1 MLDGL
6 DGHSLLHV
14 PMILAALFCRSC
26 SARSSH
32 GEENWTE
39 RSLLAQAPI
48 NQLFEV
54 PTPNSAPTKS

>member
-1 MLDGL
+1 MASMAILYC
-6 DGHSLLHV
+6 V

-48 NQLFEV
+48 NQLFESQL
-54 PTPNSAPTKS
+54 PTLLPPILN